1 MFYIVL
7 TQNIVCT
14 KSSFNLTLNGIKSK
28 VKTIGKVAI
37 SGNWIRNSSS
47 GTVGS
52 KINKLPTNSWV
63 VSKSV
68 NGKIEYNFHFN
79 SGDYASMSHSQN
91 LKKWELITSINGYQD
106 KVKYSGT
113 NNSLQVDHSGLVSE
127 STGRI
132 SPKGDWV
139 KFYK

>member
-1 MFYIVL
+1 MR
-7 TQNIVCT
+7 
-14 KSSFNLTLNGIKSK
+14 GIKSK

-37 SGNWIRNSSS
+37 SGNWIRDSSS
-47 GTVGS
+47 GIGGS
-52 KINKLPTNSWV
+52 KINKLSTNSWV

-68 NGKIEYNFHFN
+68 NGKIEYNFHSN
-79 SGDYASMSHSQN
+79 SGDYASMSHSPN

-113 NNSLQVDHSGLVSE
+113 DNSLQVDHSGLISE